1 MELNFPKKS
10 SMEFHWTWSI
20 WYLKK
25 IFFLDIC
32 LMIMGYH
39 IVCYIAL
46 ISTSYPG
53 FWTCQHPQK
62 WAKHNVHEHRQFTA
76 EVLTHWGRV
85 THICVG
91 NLTIIGWDNGLS
103 PGWRQAIIS
112 TNAEILLIGPWG
124 TNFSEILIQI
134 QTFSFKKMHLKMAS
148 AKWRPFCLS
157 LNVLRN
163 ISGSSRPCRPFLINN
178 LWALLL
184 TWINLNCSK
193 YR

>member
-1 MELNFPKKS
+1 
-10 SMEFHWTWSI
+10 
-20 WYLKK
+20 
-25 IFFLDIC
+25 
-32 LMIMGYH
+32 MIMGYY

-62 WAKHNVHEHRQFTA
+62 WAKDNVHEHRQFTA

-103 PGWRQAIIS
+103 PGRRQAIIS

-134 QTFSFKKMHLKMAS
+134 QTFSFKKMHLKMSS

-163 ISGSSRPCRPFLINN
+163 ISGSSRPYRPFLINN